1 MIIQRS
7 LLPCILVIF
16 FTGYSSAVSAMGNVS
31 GYYNN
36 RVQVHC
42 HNFAHNANKVKSN
55 PKESQQFLDIIRDFA
70 GEGAFI
76 NDYVN
81 QIGKGYC
88 QNGPNFHMSLFKPD
102 WASKTGYLS
111 MLDKTGFTIHE
122 TAHYFSR
129 YALLSDKHY
138 LDKSLSNQNIM
149 VSNPVPRI
157 TTVYLKEQGIQHI
170 IHTPTFPSIKITP
183 YIKDRSLLNGER
195 YKQYIS
201 NKGRVPGGSHT
212 QPHGVYALLDEFHA
226 YYYSQLVVSNIV
238 KRIPVEKRKL
248 YVDIP
253 GYKGAYGLVGVGSNY
268 LSFVEFKTYI
278 LTYFRLAK
286 DQYPDI
292 YKQLMQNKLL
302 LKMFIHIDEK
312 FEKSVAEYL
321 KHSPVDNDK
330 EYKGYLAEL
339 NRPENIK
346 MMKLLRE
353 KAGV

>member
-7 LLPCILVIF
+7 LLPYILVIF
-16 FTGYSSAVSAMGNVS
+16 FTGCSSAVSTMGNVS
-31 GYYNN
+31 GYSNS

-42 HNFAHNANKVKSN
+42 HNFARNANKVKSN
-55 PKESQQFLDIIRDFA
+55 PKVSQQFLDIIRDFA

-81 QIGKGYC
+81 QIGKDYC
-88 QNGPNFHMSLFKPD
+88 QNRPNFHMSLFKPD

-138 LDKSLSNQNIM
+138 LDKALSNQNIM
-149 VSNPVPRI
+149 VSKPVPRV

-183 YIKDRSLLNGER
+183 YIKDRSLLNGVR
-195 YKQYIS
+195 YKLYIA
-201 NKGRVPGGSHT
+201 KDGRVNGI
-212 QPHGVYALLDEFHA
+212 YALLDEFHA
-226 YYYSQLVVSNIV
+226 YYHSQVVVSNIV

-248 YVDIP
+248 YVDQP

-268 LSFVEFKTYI
+268 LSFVEFKTFI

-321 KHSPVDNDK
+321 KHSSVDSDK
-330 EYKGYLAEL
+330 AYKSYLAEL
-339 NRPENIK
+339 NRPENIN